1 MYLCRATMDNLPI
14 KQLERNA
21 AATATSDP
29 LWDEILIRRWIGQV
43 YLYFNMCVWRFV
55 FGTSSFCLILFVWWL
70 EKARVRKGSRT
81 EFCFIQ
87 LDSLCIKFTR

>member
-21 AATATSDP
+21 AAPATSEP

-43 YLYFNMCVWRFV
+43 YSYFNMCSDVCD
-55 FGTSSFCLILFVWWL
+55 GNIIISYLL
-70 EKARVRKGSRT
+70 G
-81 EFCFIQ
+81 
-87 LDSLCIKFTR
+87 D